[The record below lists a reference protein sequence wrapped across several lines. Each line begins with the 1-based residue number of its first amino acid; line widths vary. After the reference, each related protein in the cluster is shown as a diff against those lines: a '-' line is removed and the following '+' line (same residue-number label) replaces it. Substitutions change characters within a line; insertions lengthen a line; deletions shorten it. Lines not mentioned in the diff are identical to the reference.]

1 MGKREIIIGALLA
14 ALGVGG
20 SAVVSGMSMAAN
32 IYTPYLLSVGWLAL
46 VMAVLGLAVM
56 FRTAPKAAL
65 VAAQVAMA
73 GAPPREFVDED
84 ITTEVLRKKVEGR
97 TSLQVDAIT
106 KIYRGKWKRLQGRVK
121 NVSAHLENRTF
132 VQICPDDDSDNW
144 ASSAISF
151 DKEWYDQVA
160 ALNIGDWISV
170 IGKIDQLKSG
180 VWLEGGEIVH
190 MGEPPKI
197 KTPPKPRV
205 PRKKSAAKT

>member
-20 SAVVSGMSMAAN
+20 SAVVSGMSMTAN
-32 IYTPYLLSVGWLAL
+32 IYTPYLISVGWLSI
-46 VMAVLGLAVM
+46 VMALIGLAVM

-65 VAAQVAMA
+65 VAAQGVMA
-73 GAPPREFVDED
+73 GAAQREFVDED
-84 ITTEVLRKKVEGR
+84 ITTEVLRKKVDGK
-97 TSLQVDAIT
+97 TNIQIDAIT

-121 NVSAHLENRTF
+121 NVSAFSEEKTF
-132 VQICPDDDSDNW
+132 VLLAPDDDSDKW
-144 ASSAISF
+144 VSASISF

-160 ALNIGDWISV
+160 ALSIGDWVSV

-180 VWLEGGEIVH
+180 LWLEAGEIVH

-197 KTPPKPRV
+197 RTPAKSRV
-205 PRKKSAAKT
+205 PRKKTAPNT